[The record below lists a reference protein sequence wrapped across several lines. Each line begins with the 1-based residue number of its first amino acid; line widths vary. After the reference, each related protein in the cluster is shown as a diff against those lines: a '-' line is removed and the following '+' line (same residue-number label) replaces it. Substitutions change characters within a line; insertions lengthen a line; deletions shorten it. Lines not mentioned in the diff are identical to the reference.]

1 MGHEVRQADL
11 DSIAQELNERPRQ
24 SLSSKAPSQA
34 LAETLHRP
42 PEPAIPGAVIRRWT
56 SYQPA
61 NHRPNT
67 AAAIAD
73 KAPRPIKAPGFWSN
87 FKSDLVEGR
96 AGTWSDSRPWS
107 TEPGH
112 EKPALCRNGLLPW
125 HSASSLLAYCDM
137 RTLYLRNVPDDVV
150 ARLERLAAR
159 DATSVGA
166 VAVREL
172 AEVSR
177 RADNP
182 ALLGSLPDFGVNAAT
197 ILHDLDAGRAG
208 R

>member
-1 MGHEVRQADL
+1 MPVNEQIPAVLPRAWAQRQRWCVRT
-11 DSIAQELNERPRQ
+11 S
-24 SLSSKAPSQA
+24 
-34 LAETLHRP
+34 ETASATATGLVNGMLLWV
-42 PEPAIPGAVIRRWT
+42 ASGIR
-56 SYQPA
+56 
-61 NHRPNT
+61 
-67 AAAIAD
+67 
-73 KAPRPIKAPGFWSN
+73 
-87 FKSDLVEGR
+87 
-96 AGTWSDSRPWS
+96 
-107 TEPGH
+107 
-112 EKPALCRNGLLPW
+112 W
-125 HSASSLLAYCDM
+125 HSASFLLAYCDM

-182 ALLGSLPDFGVNAAT
+182 ALLGSLPDLGVNTAT
-197 ILHDLDAGRAG
+197 ILHDLDAGRAD